1 MRGKWARQVGKEGR
15 PKAGRTRM
23 PVAADGTET
32 AGSSGRESH
41 LTDSRAPDQHRCSP
55 TSYLS
60 STRHQAVP
68 QGTEY

>member
-1 MRGKWARQVGKEGR
+1 MGQAGREGGPPEGR
-15 PKAGRTRM
+15 EDEDACGCRWH
-23 PVAADGTET
+23 
-32 AGSSGRESH
+32 REGGEVWQGASY